1 MNKIFSKIMIL
12 ALALMVAG
20 ILAPR
25 ATCAAD
31 YPMRSVTFMP
41 SFFGPG
47 IGTRHWE
54 TEQYGWGVDLQPSWD
69 FGDVVYTAD
78 FLYSPFPPKQSKQ
91 YFGVGIGGF
100 HISDSLSFGGTS
112 VDTSVNGIAFKVFSG
127 WEWLKGIKKNQG
139 LSAEV
144 GLQFGSADAS
154 SNIKYGGTTYKVT
167 STFKLPII
175 YIGGTYAFYFNKH

>member
-1 MNKIFSKIMIL
+1 MNRMFSKGL
-12 ALALMVAG
+12 VLVLGLMVCG

-25 ATCAAD
+25 STYATD

-54 TEQYGWGVDLQPSWD
+54 TDKYGWGIDIQPSWGFSD
-69 FGDVVYTAD
+69 YIYTGN
-78 FLYSPFPPKQSKQ
+78 FLYSPFEPTKSKQ
-91 YFGVGIGGF
+91 YFGVGLGGF
-100 HISDSLSFGGTS
+100 HMKDSLSYGGVS
-112 VDTSVNGIAFKVFSG
+112 ADTSVNSFAFKIFSG

-144 GLQFGSADAS
+144 GLQFGSADAKT
-154 SNIKYGGTTYKVT
+154 NITSGGQKYSVK
-167 STFKLPII
+167 STFALPVI
-175 YIGGTYAFYFNKH
+175 YIGGTYAFYYNKK